1 MGGDVSKPD
10 NLDAYNIY
18 DLREMAS
25 RRLPKFLFDF
35 IDRGA
40 EDEVAMHN
48 NRAALDR
55 IKLNPRMLVDV
66 SVRSQETTLFGNKQS
81 MPIAI
86 APTGAAGLL
95 WHEGEIALARAAKEA
110 GIPFTLAT
118 NSITPMEKVA
128 EQAGGRLW
136 FQLYMW
142 ADRSMSHQLIQRA
155 NSAGY
160 EALVVTVDSVI
171 HPNREYNQHNGYTRP
186 FTFNRKNVTD
196 VLTHPRWMFR
206 VFARYMMTTGMPR
219 RENLPD
225 ELRKSIVKDISLIK
239 NESLNWDDL
248 KAFRKMWPGKLMVKG
263 ILHPKDAVLA
273 ADCGADAVIVSNH
286 GGRNL
291 DSAKAPIDVLPQVVD
306 AVGNRVT
313 VIVDSGFRR
322 GSDVI
327 KALALGAKAVLIGRS
342 TLYGTTVAGQ
352 AGAARAIEIFREEI
366 DRILVQIGCRS
377 VSELNAE
384 YVSLA

>member
-1 MGGDVSKPD
+1 
-10 NLDAYNIY
+10 
-18 DLREMAS
+18 
-25 RRLPKFLFDF
+25 
-35 IDRGA
+35 
-40 EDEVAMHN
+40 
-48 NRAALDR
+48 
-55 IKLNPRMLVDV
+55 MLVDV
-66 SVRSQETTLFGNKQS
+66 SVRSQEITLFGNKQS
-81 MPIAI
+81 MPIVI

-95 WHEGEIALARAAKEA
+95 WHEGEVALARAAKAA

-142 ADRSMSHQLIQRA
+142 ADRSMSHQLIKRA
-155 NSAGY
+155 SSNGY
-160 EALVVTVDSVI
+160 EGLVVTVDSVI

-186 FTFNRKNVTD
+186 FTLNRKNVTD
-196 VLTHPRWMFR
+196 VLTHPRWLFN

-219 RENLPD
+219 RENYPD
-225 ELRKSIVKDISLIK
+225 ALRKEIYKDISLIK

-248 KAFRKMWPGKLMVKG
+248 KALRELWPGKLMVKG
-263 ILHPKDAVLA
+263 ILHPKDAIRA
-273 ADCGADAVIVSNH
+273 ADCGADGVIVSNH

-291 DSAKAPIDVLPQVVD
+291 DAARATIDVLPQVVD

-327 KALALGAKAVLIGRS
+327 KALSLGAKAVLIGRS
-342 TLYGTTVAGQ
+342 TLYGIAVAGQ
-352 AGAARAIEIFREEI
+352 FGAAHALDIFRDEI
-366 DRILVQIGCRS
+366 DRILVQIGCRD
-377 VSELNAE
+377 VNELTPE
-384 YVSLA
+384 YVSLPQIPGQLESREFQTSYGEQGLRQVRAR